1 MLAAAAGLYVV
12 AAWQSPPGFYD
23 GFAPP
28 ADTYRWVKAPAGVT
42 TNGQKPLPGATSLAV
57 SIDHTR
63 VAGDS
68 VATGES
74 ASQARLEIP
83 VGAFNA
89 PAANSVEVGLTPT
102 AASGRPPDAIIVGNL
117 YCVTATASLAA
128 GHQLNLTLTYS
139 SQLPSSDAIYR
150 FDDTTVSWARQP
162 TQHDGKAA
170 TVSAPIFSL
179 GCYAPAAT
187 TAVAIPTPASRQS
200 GGGPI
205 LPIIGAGL
213 LLLVLLAALPLYVRL
228 RRERRRKD

>member
-1 MLAAAAGLYVV
+1 MAAGLYLV

-42 TNGQKPLPGATSLAV
+42 GNGQKPLPAATSLPV

-74 ASQARLEIP
+74 PSQARLEIP
-83 VGAFNA
+83 VAAFNA
-89 PAANSVEVGLTPT
+89 PVANSVEVDLTPT
-102 AASGRPPDAIIVGNL
+102 AATGRPPDAIIVGNL
-117 YCVTATASLAA
+117 YCVTATASLGT
-128 GHQLNLTLTYS
+128 GHQLNLILSYS
-139 SQLPSSDAIYR
+139 SQLPSADAIYR

-179 GCYAPAAT
+179 GCYAPAAS
-187 TAVAIPTPASRQS
+187 TAVANSAPASRQS
-200 GGGPI
+200 GGPT
-205 LPIIGAGL
+205 LPFIVAGL
-213 LLLVLLAALPLYVRL
+213 LLLILLAAFPLYVRF
-228 RRERRRKD
+228 RRERRSRD